1 MSNITRLNQM
11 FKDNDRLQNVRFGGR
26 YLRALDTKY
35 CVPSSVAVG
44 LQVLVHNISG
54 QDDAAD
60 QALEAPPFGFVL
72 AQA

>member
-1 MSNITRLNQM
+1 MLE
-11 FKDNDRLQNVRFGGR
+11 DDEGLQNVRFGGR

-60 QALEAPPFGFVL
+60 QALEASPFRFVL